1 MNRCS
6 VLIFATIFTLLSQC
20 QCTKR
25 SGKEIRQFLLDT
37 SNLAKED
44 FQSVTRSDLSDE
56 RDERSIR
63 IQPSNFMNNKPRSLG
78 NISQQQQ
85 KRFKVT
91 LFKVFLSRM
100 TWSCWWLTRMAAS
113 PWPAPTRASWPG
125 LGSSMIIYSS
135 KCSRDSA
142 KVSDQVKFLLWL
154 WENILRTGLSFE
166 IFDRLRICHCISS
179 LNIDNNTY
187 NKNSKYL
194 LSTIK
199 F

>member
-1 MNRCS
+1 MNHCS

-56 RDERSIR
+56 KDERAIR
-63 IQPSNFMNNKPRSLG
+63 IQPSHFMNNKPRSLG

-85 KRFKVT
+85 QQKCFKVT
-91 LFKVFLSRM
+91 LFKVFLSRR
-100 TWSCWWLTRMAAS
+100 TWSCWWLMRMAAS
-113 PWPAPTRASWPG
+113 PWPAPTRASCPG
-125 LGSSMIIYSS
+125 PGSSMIIYSS

-142 KVSDQVKFLLWL
+142 KVSL
-154 WENILRTGLSFE
+154 
-166 IFDRLRICHCISS
+166 
-179 LNIDNNTY
+179 
-187 NKNSKYL
+187 
-194 LSTIK
+194 IK
-199 F
+199 FNIYFDFEKKTFKNGTFI